1 LETSLNYR
9 AIVISSLQAAG
20 LYLAGLII
28 PVLGLLA
35 AVFSPVPL
43 IIAYVRGGRREG
55 LASIGLACGLV
66 SLFAGWQGGVLFFL
80 TFGLMAIGIA
90 EAMQHRFK
98 PEGAALLGGLLPI
111 AAIGIALAA
120 YFAHLGKSPVAVIEE
135 YMRNSLV
142 ESAKMYTTLGLTE
155 AAAMINAASD
165 RIIYYLVR
173 LLPGIVIATSVVQ
186 AACCYGL
193 ARAVIARK
201 QVPAPDQPTLALWHA
216 PDVWVWGLIVT
227 LACAVIPQETAHII
241 SWNAAILFGVVYT
254 AQGIAIVEH
263 YFRKAGIHTA
273 VRSMLHAII
282 LALPIVVC
290 VTALGIVDIWADFR
304 KVRIPEQ
311 KPAS

>member
-9 AIVISSLQAAG
+9 AIIISAMQAAG

-28 PVLGLLA
+28 PVLGLMA
-35 AVFSPVPL
+35 VVFSPVPL
-43 IIAYVRGGRREG
+43 IIAYVRGGKREG
-55 LASIGLACGLV
+55 LASIGLTCLLV
-66 SLFAGWQGGVLFFL
+66 SVIAGWQGAVLFLL

-90 EAMQHRFK
+90 EAMQRRSK

-120 YFAHLGKSPVAVIEE
+120 YFAHLGKSPIAVVEE

-142 ESAKMYTTLGLTE
+142 EAAKMYTTLGLTE
-155 AAAMINAASD
+155 AAAMINAVSD
-165 RIIYYLVR
+165 RFIYYLVR

-193 ARAVIARK
+193 ARTVIARR
-201 QVPAPDQPTLALWHA
+201 QGPAPDQPTLAQWHA
-216 PDVWVWGLIVT
+216 PDVWVWGLIAT

-241 SWNAAILFGVVYT
+241 SWNTAILFGVLYT

-273 VRSMLHAII
+273 VRGMLHAII
-282 LALPIVVC
+282 LALPVVVC
-290 VTALGIVDIWADFR
+290 VTALGVVDIWADFR
-304 KVRIPEQ
+304 KVRVTEQ
-311 KPAS
+311 KTNQ

>member
-9 AIVISSLQAAG
+9 AVVISSLQAAG

-35 AVFSPVPL
+35 AVFSPVPFM
-43 IIAYVRGGRREG
+43 IAYVRGNRQEG

-66 SLFAGWQGGVLFFL
+66 SVFAGWQGGVLFFL

-90 EAMQHRFK
+90 EAMQRRFK

-165 RIIYYLVR
+165 RIIHYLVR

-193 ARAVIARK
+193 ARTVIARK
-201 QVPAPDQPTLALWHA
+201 QVPAPDQPTLAQWHA

-227 LACAVIPQETAHII
+227 LASAVIPQDAVNVV

-254 AQGIAIVEH
+254 TQGIAIVEH
-263 YFRKAGIHTA
+263 YFRKAGLPTFA
-273 VRSMLHAII
+273 RGMLHAII
-282 LALPIVVC
+282 LALPIIVC

-304 KVRIPEQ
+304 KVRGPIVE
-311 KPAS
+311 K

>member
-1 LETSLNYR
+1 LNYR
-9 AIVISSLQAAG
+9 VVVISSLQAAG

-35 AVFSPVPL
+35 AVFSPVPFIL
-43 IIAYVRGGRREG
+43 AYVREGRQEG

-66 SLFAGWQGGVLFFL
+66 SVFAGWQGGVLFFL

-90 EAMQHRFK
+90 EAMLRRSK

-120 YFAHLGKSPVAVIEE
+120 YFAHLGKSPVAGIEE
-135 YMRNSLV
+135 YIRNSLV
-142 ESAKMYTTLGLTE
+142 ETAKMYTTLGLTE
-155 AAAMINAASD
+155 AAAMINGASD

-201 QVPAPDQPTLALWHA
+201 QVPAPDQPTLAQWHA

-227 LACAVIPQETAHII
+227 LACAVIPQDAVNVI
-241 SWNAAILFGVVYT
+241 SWNAAIFFGVVYT
-254 AQGIAIVEH
+254 AQGIAILEH

-304 KVRIPEQ
+304 KVRGPIVE
-311 KPAS
+311 K

>member
-9 AIVISSLQAAG
+9 TVIISAMQAAG

-35 AVFSPVPL
+35 AVFSPVPF
-43 IIAYVRGGRREG
+43 IIAYVRGNRQEG
-55 LASIGLACGLV
+55 LASIGLACLLV
-66 SLFAGWQGGVLFFL
+66 SVVAGWQGAVLFFL

-90 EAMQHRFK
+90 EAMQRRYK

-111 AAIGIALAA
+111 AALGIALAA
-120 YFAHLGKSPVAVIEE
+120 YFAHLGKSPVAVVEE
-135 YMRNSLV
+135 YLRNSLV
-142 ESAKMYTTLGLTE
+142 EAAKMYSTLGLTE
-155 AAAMINAASD
+155 AAATITAVSD
-165 RIIYYLVR
+165 RFIYYLVR

-193 ARAVIARK
+193 ARTVIARK
-201 QVPAPDQPTLALWHA
+201 QGPVPDQPTLAGWHA

-227 LACAVIPQETAHII
+227 LACAVIPQEAAHII

-254 AQGIAIVEH
+254 TQGIAVVEH

-273 VRSMLHAII
+273 VRGMMHAII
-282 LALPIVVC
+282 LALPVIVC
-290 VTALGIVDIWADFR
+290 VTALGVVDIWADFR
-304 KVRIPEQ
+304 KVRGPIIE
-311 KPAS
+311 K

>member
-1 LETSLNYR
+1 LNYR

-20 LYLAGLII
+20 LYLAGLLV

-43 IIAYVRGGRREG
+43 IIAYVRGNRQEG

-90 EAMQHRFK
+90 EAMQRRFK

-120 YFAHLGKSPVAVIEE
+120 YFAHLGKSPVAGIEE
-135 YMRNSLV
+135 YIRNSLV
-142 ESAKMYTTLGLTE
+142 ETAKMYTTLGLTE

-201 QVPAPDQPTLALWHA
+201 QVPVPAPDQPTLAQWHA

-227 LACAVIPQETAHII
+227 LACAVIPQDVINII
-241 SWNAAILFGVVYT
+241 SWNAAIFFGVVYT

-290 VTALGIVDIWADFR
+290 VSALGIVDIWADFR
-304 KVRIPEQ
+304 KVRMPEQ
-311 KPAS
+311 KPAP

>member
-1 LETSLNYR
+1 MNYR
-9 AIVISSLQAAG
+9 AVVISSLQAAG

-35 AVFSPVPL
+35 AVFSPVPFIL
-43 IIAYVRGGRREG
+43 AYVREGRQEG

-66 SLFAGWQGGVLFFL
+66 SVFAGWQGGVLFFL

-90 EAMQHRFK
+90 EAMLRRSK

-120 YFAHLGKSPVAVIEE
+120 YFAHLGKSPVAGIEE
-135 YMRNSLV
+135 YIRNSLV
-142 ESAKMYTTLGLTE
+142 ETAKMYTTLGLTE
-155 AAAMINAASD
+155 AAAMINGASD

-201 QVPAPDQPTLALWHA
+201 QVPAPDQPTLAQWHA

-227 LACAVIPQETAHII
+227 LACAVIPQDAVNVI
-241 SWNAAILFGVVYT
+241 SWNAAIFFGVVYT
-254 AQGIAIVEH
+254 AQGIAILEH

-304 KVRIPEQ
+304 KVRGPIVE
-311 KPAS
+311 K

>member
-1 LETSLNYR
+1 METSLNYR
-9 AIVISSLQAAG
+9 VVVISSLQAAG

-35 AVFSPVPL
+35 AVFSPVPFIL
-43 IIAYVRGGRREG
+43 AYVREGRQEG

-66 SLFAGWQGGVLFFL
+66 SVFAGWQGGVLFFL

-90 EAMQHRFK
+90 EAMLRRSK

-120 YFAHLGKSPVAVIEE
+120 YFAHLGKSPVAGIEE
-135 YMRNSLV
+135 YIRNSLV
-142 ESAKMYTTLGLTE
+142 ETAKMYTTLGLTE
-155 AAAMINAASD
+155 AAAMINGASD

-201 QVPAPDQPTLALWHA
+201 QVPAPDQPTLAQWHA

-227 LACAVIPQETAHII
+227 LACAVIPQDAVNVI
-241 SWNAAILFGVVYT
+241 SWNAAIFFGVVYT
-254 AQGIAIVEH
+254 AQGIAILEH

-304 KVRIPEQ
+304 KVRGPIVE
-311 KPAS
+311 K